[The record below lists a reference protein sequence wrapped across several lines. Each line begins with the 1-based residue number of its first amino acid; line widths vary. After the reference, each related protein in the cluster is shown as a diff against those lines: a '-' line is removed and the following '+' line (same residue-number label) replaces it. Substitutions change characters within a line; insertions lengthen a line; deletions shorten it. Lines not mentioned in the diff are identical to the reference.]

1 MRFVQLST
9 ARTIDVE
16 LDQRATATPTFRV
29 LTPQG
34 GESLAATAV
43 AMDSVDTTLAGA
55 ATAGAVTVSVTL
67 ATGIVVGR
75 KYLLAGAESAG
86 GERVTVKAINGTTI
100 TLVRPLRIAKA
111 ILATFQ
117 STRLSCAITAA
128 AVATI
133 ARHYRIEVT
142 YLVSTV
148 AQPAA
153 VFPFDVVRVVPT
165 TTLAT
170 DDIADLDPIFAKRI
184 AAGVWMPALIERTWE
199 MVCRRL
205 AARVDPGAILGS
217 RDFTTPHSYLTRE
230 VVLEGAGADYEPM
243 RQLMAKRFLEEF
255 DAACAETPVDNNQ
268 DAVVAPNEGA
278 WNMIQLDRG

>member
-16 LDQRATATPTFRV
+16 LDQRAAATPTFRL

-34 GESLAATAV
+34 GEAIAATAV
-43 AMDSVDTTLAGA
+43 TMDTVDTTLAGA
-55 ATAGAVTVSVTL
+55 AAAGAQTVSVTS
-67 ATGIVVGR
+67 ATGLVVGR

-100 TLVRPLRIAKA
+100 TLARPLRIAKT

-117 STRLSCAITAA
+117 STRLSCAITAGS
-128 AVATI
+128 VGTI
-133 ARHYRIEVT
+133 ARHYRIEITYALSSVT
-142 YLVSTV
+142 
-148 AQPAA
+148 QPCA
-153 VFPFDVVRVVPT
+153 VFPLDVVRVVPT
-165 TTLAT
+165 TTLT
-170 DDIADLDPIFAKRI
+170 GDDIADLDPIFAKRI
-184 AAGVWMPALIERTWE
+184 AAGVWMPALIERSWE
-199 MVCRRL
+199 MLCRRF

-230 VVLEGAGADYEPM
+230 LVLEGAGPDFEPM
-243 RQLMAKRFLEEF
+243 RVLMAKRFKEEF

-278 WNMIQLDRG
+278 WNTIELLRG